1 MVLVGLHSVRTHH
14 KKFDCQKI
22 KYTLPS
28 AVQLALGKGGFA
40 ECLSV
45 GARQS
50 IKNTSLPS
58 ALQLALG
65 KGVFAECL
73 SAGARQSIKNTS
85 LSSALQLA
93 LVKGVFAECPRSG
106 TRQSLFFYFKKNL
119 CRVPDRG
126 HSAKNVLIAVTVPS
140 LTISLSLTLTHSPAR
155 SPPSRR
161 HPLAPAASTAA
172 PTAVVAPPSS
182 RACGD
187 QRRAHRRRRRA
198 AGLPRP

>member
-1 MVLVGLHSVRTHH
+1 M
-14 KKFDCQKI
+14 

-28 AVQLALGKGGFA
+28 AVQLALGKGVFA

-50 IKNTSLPS
+50 IKNTSLLS

-65 KGVFAECL
+65 KGVF
-73 SAGARQSIKNTS
+73 T
-85 LSSALQLA
+85 
-93 LVKGVFAECPRSG
+93 ECPRSD
-106 TRQSLFFYFKKNL
+106 TRQSLFFNFKKYL
-119 CRVPDRG
+119 L
-126 HSAKNVLIAVTVPS
+126 SAGSRALGRERFNSCYGA
-140 LTISLSLTLTHSPAR
+140 LTHYLSLTLTHSPAR

-182 RACGD
+182 RAHGD
-187 QRRAHRRRRRA
+187 HHRAHRRRRRA